1 MLKNGGDNQIHQYK
15 TLLRIK
21 IRFKSEKGSIE
32 PFDLVVAKTGI
43 EPVTFGL

>member
-21 IRFKSEKGSIE
+21 IRFKSEKAQSSLLI
-32 PFDLVVAKTGI
+32 
-43 EPVTFGL
+43 